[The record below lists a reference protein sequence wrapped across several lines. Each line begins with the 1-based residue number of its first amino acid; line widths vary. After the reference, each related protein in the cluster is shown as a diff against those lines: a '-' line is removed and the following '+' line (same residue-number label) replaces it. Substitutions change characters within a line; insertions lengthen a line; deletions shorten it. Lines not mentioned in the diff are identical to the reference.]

1 MMVNCAAVMALD
13 LGLGRRPTPNVL
25 KLNVGPFTRSHPNA
39 DGIEARRTFIV
50 CYYLCMS
57 IAMVLRRP
65 ILLRWTRYMEESV
78 NMLETSP
85 DALPSDRILS
95 QHVKMAHIGEEISAQ
110 FSMDDP
116 SLDIGISEPKVVYA
130 LKVFENE
137 LRTLQ
142 AQRPKDNDRKFHVP
156 LALSPENSH

>member
-1 MMVNCAAVMALD
+1 MVNCAAVMALD

-25 KLNVGPFTRSHPNA
+25 KLNVGPLLRSHPDANSV
-39 DGIEARRTFIV
+39 EARRTFIV

-57 IAMVLRRP
+57 ITMVLRRP

-85 DALPSDRILS
+85 EALPSDRILC
-95 QHVKMAHIGEEISAQ
+95 QHVKMAHIGEEISTQ

-116 SLDIGISEPKVVYA
+116 SLDIAISEPKIVYA

-137 LRTLQ
+137 LRALQ
-142 AQRPKDNDRKFHVP
+142 AQRPKDNDRKFRVSI
-156 LALSPENSH
+156 ALSPENSH